1 MDIQISNSSKGK
13 EFVNNDEIV
22 GHLLC
27 DLSFAKGVLKLY
39 VPILPRNNWLSIG
52 MNRESE

>member
-13 EFVNNDEIV
+13 EFVNNDEVV

-27 DLSFAKGVLKLY
+27 DLSFARGVLKFY
-39 VPILPRNNWLSIG
+39 VPILPRNN
-52 MNRESE
+52 